1 MSFKLY
7 SEILEEFHQ
16 MQTKKERI
24 EVLRKYE
31 SQRFRTFLE
40 YCFNPDIKFDVTIA
54 PYKASLNPA
63 GLNELYIDGEI
74 GKFYRFIQDH
84 PNRTAGFGGKK
95 QENILT
101 AMMESFHKDEAE
113 LVTRMINKNL
123 SIPFL
128 TPVLLREAYP
138 NINL

>member
-31 SQRFRTFLE
+31 SERFRTFLE
-40 YCFNPDIKFDVTIA
+40 YCFNPEIIFDVTITD
-54 PYKASLNPA
+54 YKPSFNPA
-63 GLNELYIDGEI
+63 GLNELYIDGQI
-74 GKFYRFIQDH
+74 LKFYRFIKDH
-84 PNRTAGFGGKK
+84 PNRTPGFGGKK
-95 QENILT
+95 QQNILT
-101 AMMESFHKDEAE
+101 AMLESFHKDESE
-113 LVTRMINKNL
+113 LVVKMVNKNL

-128 TPVLLREAYP
+128 TPTLLREAYP
-138 NINL
+138 NIKL